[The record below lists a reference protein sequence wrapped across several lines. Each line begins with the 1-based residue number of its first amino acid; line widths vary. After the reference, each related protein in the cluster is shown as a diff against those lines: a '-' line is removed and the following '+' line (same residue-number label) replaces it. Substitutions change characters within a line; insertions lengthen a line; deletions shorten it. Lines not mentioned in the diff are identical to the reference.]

1 CQSHLGCEVG
11 IGIGILPLGR
21 ERDLMDRK
29 SRYRKRVRS
38 QCRIAARQHRD
49 SEHQDSLAMQHGIL
63 LLTTWHR
70 CTALRRGTHL
80 VGGEWTKT
88 VDCKER
94 ILGRFAAR
102 ESRRFRMNRAF
113 STVLTRMGLVVS
125 VILLPGE
132 SLADEVQLVNGDVL
146 SAIVVSLDAKQI
158 KLKSE
163 LLGDLTID
171 RAKVRQI
178 TLGERAKPALAATQ
192 HAPASS
198 SLPLSD
204 LLKDLLK
211 M

>member
-1 CQSHLGCEVG
+1 
-11 IGIGILPLGR
+11 
-21 ERDLMDRK
+21 
-29 SRYRKRVRS
+29 
-38 QCRIAARQHRD
+38 
-49 SEHQDSLAMQHGIL
+49 
-63 LLTTWHR
+63 
-70 CTALRRGTHL
+70 
-80 VGGEWTKT
+80 
-88 VDCKER
+88 
-94 ILGRFAAR
+94 
-102 ESRRFRMNRAF
+102 MNRAF

-125 VILLPGE
+125 VILLPVAA
-132 SLADEVQLVNGDVL
+132 LADEVQLVNGDVL

-192 HAPASS
+192 PAPASS

-211 M
+211 MGSPAQLTPEGVLKQFEAAGGDPSVLSELKKNLPLLASPEVQDYFRKQVGGL